1 MLFISYPFYS
11 VCFIIILTIS
21 SSSTSP
27 TNTDSVSCRW
37 MKELSLISAIFH
49 NLFFYVACHVLFC
62 KVLQCLAE
70 SSCCVSSM
78 GFYPLNLN
86 SNALLNAIDLPI
98 LFAIFTLPKLCRCLY
113 SKPVEL
119 FPYIYF
125 HIILSALLK
134 SLYAL
139 LAFALF
145 LSTSPHALALNFNID
160 LNYRYYYLEYAL
172 ISDPHVLVLSFNID
186 LNYRNCILNT
196 NLYQIYHICSTMY
209 LL

>member
-1 MLFISYPFYS
+1 
-11 VCFIIILTIS
+11 
-21 SSSTSP
+21 
-27 TNTDSVSCRW
+27 
-37 MKELSLISAIFH
+37 
-49 NLFFYVACHVLFC
+49 
-62 KVLQCLAE
+62 
-70 SSCCVSSM
+70 M

-186 LNYRNCILNT
+186 LNYRYYYLQYALISDPHILALSFNIDLNYRYYLEYALISDPQVLALSFNIDLNYRNCILNT